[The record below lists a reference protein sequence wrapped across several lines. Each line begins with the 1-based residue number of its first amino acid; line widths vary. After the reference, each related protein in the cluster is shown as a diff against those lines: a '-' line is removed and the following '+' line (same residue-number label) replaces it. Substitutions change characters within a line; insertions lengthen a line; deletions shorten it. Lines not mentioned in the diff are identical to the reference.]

1 MELLTIFLFIIVGL
15 VILTYGADIFVN
27 GASRIAVRFN
37 VSPVAIGL
45 TIVAFG
51 TSAPEMSVNIISV
64 IQGNPDIALGNVVG
78 SNIFNIALILGLCGI
93 VMPLT
98 FSRQL
103 IRFDIPLM
111 VVAAVML
118 WFFGRDF
125 NIGLIESIIFSV
137 LIIGYTYLQFKG
149 SKANE
154 GEVEADMKAE
164 GSAFMDIGRLVLGLG
179 MLVGGAKLFVSGAID
194 GARLLGMSEAVIGLT
209 IVAAGTSL
217 PELATSVVATIRGHR
232 DIAIGNVVGSNI
244 FNIFSVLGF
253 SGLLSPKGLSVN
265 EHIQNIDIPLMI
277 GVSLLT
283 FIFAFSTKKLNRPMG
298 VVFLFIYAGYTYY
311 LIQK

>member
-1 MELLTIFLFIIVGL
+1 MIILFIVIGL
-15 VILTYGADIFVN
+15 VVLTYGADIFVN
-27 GASRIAVRFN
+27 GASKIAVRFN
-37 VSPVAIGL
+37 ISPVAIGL

-51 TSAPEMSVNIISV
+51 TSAPELSVNIISV
-64 IQGNPDIALGNVVG
+64 MQGNPDIALGNVVG
-78 SNIFNIALILGLCGI
+78 SNIFNIVLILGLCGVI
-93 VMPLT
+93 MPLT

-111 VVAAVML
+111 IVASVML
-118 WFFGRDF
+118 WIFGRDF
-125 NIGLIESIIFSV
+125 KIGFIESAIFAA
-137 LIIGYTYLQFKG
+137 LIIGYTYLQFKS
-149 SKANE
+149 SKANV
-154 GEVEADMKAE
+154 GEVEEDIKAE
-164 GSAFMDIGRLVLGLG
+164 GSVLMDVGRLLLGLG
-179 MLVGGAKLFVSGAID
+179 MLIGGAKLFVSGAVD

-217 PELATSVVATIRGHR
+217 PEVATSVVATIRGQR

-253 SGLLSPKGLSVN
+253 SGLLASQGLSVN

-283 FIFAFSTKKLNRPMG
+283 FIFAFSTKKLNRSMG
-298 VVFLFIYAGYTYY
+298 AIFLLIYIGYTYY